1 MKVFIF
7 PYNSLVLYDMVKR
20 LGHEPLAIMEEISK
34 RAKIATFDSPPYG
47 ITYKEP
53 REALKY
59 CSVDVPSGVRGRINV
74 LAPLVQQAD
83 VAILVEN
90 SEIAFGS
97 SGCARANEF
106 AKYMVRQRDIP
117 ILSLSYPRNEE
128 EAVVFVQKVVNFLKQ
143 PEKELKQ

>member
-1 MKVFIF
+1 
-7 PYNSLVLYDMVKR
+7 MVKR
-20 LGHEPLAIMEEISK
+20 LGHEPLAIMGEISK
-34 RAKIATFDSPPYG
+34 RAKITTTDSPPYG

-74 LAPLVQQAD
+74 LAPLVQKAEA
-83 VAILVEN
+83 AIFVEN

-106 AKYMVRQRDIP
+106 AKHMIRQRNIP
-117 ILSLSYPRNEE
+117 ILSLSYPNNEQ
-128 EAVVFVQKVVNFLKQ
+128 EAETFVRKIVDFLKK
-143 PEKELKQ
+143 PERS

>member
-7 PYNSLVLYDMVKR
+7 PYNSLILYDIVKR

-34 RAKIATFDSPPYG
+34 RVRITTIDSPPYG
-47 ITYKEP
+47 ITYKDP

-74 LAPLVQQAD
+74 LAPLVKQAD
-83 VAILVEN
+83 AAILVEN

-106 AKYMVRQRDIP
+106 AKYMIRQRNIP
-117 ILSLSYPRNEE
+117 ILSLSYPNTEE
-128 EAVVFVQKVVNFLKQ
+128 EAVTFVRKVVDFLKQ
-143 PEKELKQ
+143 PERS